1 MRLLCRLILALFAL
15 ALVGCP
21 GTLTII
27 TGEIGQPG
35 NDDDSAGDDDD
46 SVGDDD
52 DSVGDDDD
60 SVGDD
65 DDSVGDDDDSVGDD
79 DDSVGDDDDVV
90 EPEHVDCG
98 PWVVPSVGD
107 AEVRVFSGDVFLEF
121 TNGVWVWDGC
131 EVERFFDG
139 SGNLDC
145 ENHWL
150 VEGLMTQWN
159 AGATSAEYYLEFSIQ
174 DGPTACGDEEDENWR
189 YLVDYDFVATTL
201 NLSWANADGGAWS
214 PWAEAPYVINGAQTE
229 VEFEYITDVMEA
241 R

>member
-1 MRLLCRLILALFAL
+1 MRMLCRLILSLLAL
-15 ALVGCP
+15 ALAGCP
-21 GTLTII
+21 GSLTII
-27 TGEIGQPG
+27 TGDVGPI
-35 NDDDSAGDDDD
+35 GDDDD

-90 EPEHVDCG
+90 GPEPVDCG

-107 AEVRVFSGDVFLEF
+107 AEVRVFSGDAFLEL
-121 TNGVWVWDGC
+121 TSSGWVWDGC
-131 EVERFFDG
+131 EVERFFD
-139 SGNLDC
+139 STGNLVC

-150 VEGLMTQWN
+150 VEGQMTQWN
-159 AGATSAEYYLEFSIQ
+159 PDATSAEYYLEFAIQ
-174 DGPTACGDEEDENWR
+174 GGPTACGDGEDEEWR
-189 YLVDYDFVATTL
+189 YLVDYDFLAGNL
-201 NLSWANADGGAWS
+201 DLSWAFANQGGWS
-214 PWAEAPYVINGAQTE
+214 PWAEASFVINRAQTE
-229 VEFEYITDVMEA
+229 VEFEYVTDVMEA